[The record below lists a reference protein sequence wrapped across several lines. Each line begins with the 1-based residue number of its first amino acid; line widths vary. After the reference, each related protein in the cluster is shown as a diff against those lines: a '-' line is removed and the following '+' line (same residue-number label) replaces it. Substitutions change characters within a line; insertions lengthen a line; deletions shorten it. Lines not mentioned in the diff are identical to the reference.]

1 MSDTPM
7 RVISCLSEH
16 DHATSPDCVGKAA
29 YAEIPLTPEEIQQR
43 ELDAIA
49 AATAKSEQDA
59 KDKALADLKA
69 SAKAKLI
76 AGEPLSAEEADTLI
90 I

>member
-1 MSDTPM
+1 MADKKI
-7 RVISCLSEH
+7 VVDC
-16 DHATSPDCVGKAA
+16 ATGVVT
-29 YAEIPLTPEEIQQR
+29 EVELTAEEIQQR

-76 AGEPLSAEEADTLI
+76 SGQPLTAEEADTLVI
-90 I
+90 

>member
-1 MSDTPM
+1 MADKKLI
-7 RVISCLSEH
+7 VDC
-16 DHATSPDCVGKAA
+16 ATGAVT
-29 YAEIPLTPEEIQQR
+29 EVELTAEEIQQR

-76 AGEPLSAEEADTLI
+76 AGQPLTAEEADTLVI
-90 I
+90 

>member
-1 MSDTPM
+1 MSDT
-7 RVISCLSEH
+7 RIEVNV
-16 DHATSPDCVGKAA
+16 ATGVVT
-29 YAEIPLTPEEIQQR
+29 EIPLTPEEIQQR

-49 AATAKSEQDA
+49 AATAKAEQDT

-76 AGEPLSAEEADTLI
+76 AGQPLTAEEADTLVI
-90 I
+90 

>member
-1 MSDTPM
+1 MADKKLIVDLAKGTQEY
-7 RVISCLSEH
+7 V
-16 DHATSPDCVGKAA
+16 D
-29 YAEIPLTPEEIQQR
+29 LTPEEIQQR

-69 SAKAKLI
+69 SAKAKLV
-76 AGEPLSAEEADTLI
+76 AGQPLTAEEADTLVL
-90 I
+90 

>member
-1 MSDTPM
+1 MSDT
-7 RVISCLSEH
+7 RLEVNV
-16 DHATSPDCVGKAA
+16 ATGVVT
-29 YAEIPLTPEEIQQR
+29 EIPLTPGEIQQR

-76 AGEPLSAEEADTLI
+76 AGQPLTAEEADTLVI
-90 I
+90 

>member
-1 MSDTPM
+1 
-7 RVISCLSEH
+7 
-16 DHATSPDCVGKAA
+16 
-29 YAEIPLTPEEIQQR
+29 
-43 ELDAIA
+43 LDAIA

-76 AGEPLSAEEADTLI
+76 AGQPLTAEEANTLVI
-90 I
+90 

>member
-1 MSDTPM
+1 MADTKI
-7 RVISCLSEH
+7 VVDC
-16 DHATSPDCVGKAA
+16 ATGVVT
-29 YAEIPLTPEEIQQR
+29 EVELTAEEIQQR

-76 AGEPLSAEEADTLI
+76 AGQPLTAEEADTLVI
-90 I
+90 

>member
-1 MSDTPM
+1 MADKKLI
-7 RVISCLSEH
+7 VDC
-16 DHATSPDCVGKAA
+16 ATGVVT
-29 YAEIPLTPEEIQQR
+29 EVELTAEEIQQR

-76 AGEPLSAEEADTLI
+76 AGQPLTAEEADTLVI
-90 I
+90 